1 MNTPRSFKR
10 PATSAELQLATQL
23 FGKRARSDV
32 SLAQYTT
39 YRVGGNAALHIH
51 VESIDDLEAISAV
64 LAQVDLPLLV
74 IGRGSNMLIAD
85 TGFQG
90 LAITFGSFLEYI
102 DLPDRAIDAGD
113 RGSAGSEDGG
123 LEVEPIALFG
133 GSVLLPV
140 AARQSVH
147 RGLTGFE
154 WGVGV
159 PGTIGGA
166 VRMNAGG
173 HGSDMASS
181 LVSARIFHLL
191 RGVEAH
197 VDAVDLGLRFR
208 GSAIAD
214 HHVVLSATLNLSW
227 ATDTEAAENQ
237 LSEIVKWRRENQPG
251 GQNAGSVFVN
261 PVPGEVSAGA
271 LIDQIGMRGFR
282 IGTAHVSEKHANFI
296 QAEEDGLASDVV
308 QVMAEIRRR
317 VKESTGYD
325 LRSEIRLAGFDAS
338 MDPSLVEVLTS
349 ESDTSVATVR
359 LEHIFDRNAN
369 TSVSTDTSIPI
380 SVLSSTIFQDPL
392 DVPTEVLDELR
403 AVFGDET
410 STTQEQPVI
419 ASVTDIKTR
428 EVTMPLV
435 SDGVTAD
442 VTGNASGIASGT
454 APSRVVIVDEDFRQ
468 PSESDFPSDTAS
480 QSVHQAP
487 TSVRVLITDDD
498 VAQDLDAEIIVG
510 TQWSE
515 GHKSRRFFGALLGK
529 VAGGNKRKRLVMTGL
544 GVVLSIAVVLVVL
557 ASPIVAVRTVQVEG
571 AKYADAAL
579 VRSVSDSL
587 KGKSVLTVDTK
598 TASERLE
605 SDPWIK
611 SARITTSLPSR
622 VLIQINERVPVAW
635 FLGVDNRA
643 RVIDEDGLVLSVVE
657 GRPTQYMWI
666 EGTGPNLTAGA
677 SSAAAYRAAGQLAMS
692 LPSELEPM
700 VKHLGVAGTEEITMT
715 LKTGTV
721 INFGAPIDMR
731 NKLVNVVVLLRRQ
744 DVNSI
749 VSIDVSTGTPVV
761 QS

>member
-10 PATSAELQLATQL
+10 PATIAELQLATEL
-23 FGKRARSDV
+23 FGKRAHTDV
-32 SLAQYTT
+32 SLAQFTT
-39 YRVGGNAALHIH
+39 YRVGGTAALHVH
-51 VESIDDLEAISAV
+51 VQSIEDLEAISAV

-85 TGFQG
+85 NGFAG

-102 DLPDRAIDAGD
+102 DLPDRSDGA
-113 RGSAGSEDGG
+113 DGG
-123 LEVEPIALFG
+123 LDVEPIALFG

-147 RGLTGFE
+147 RGLKGFE

-214 HHVVLSATLNLSW
+214 HHVVLSATLNLGW
-227 ATDTEAAENQ
+227 ATDSDAGETQ

-296 QAEEDGLASDVV
+296 QSDEGGLASDVV

-325 LRSEIRLAGFDAS
+325 LRSEIRLAGFDATT
-338 MDPSLVEVLTS
+338 DPSLVDVLTS

-369 TSVSTDTSIPI
+369 ASVSTDTSMPI
-380 SVLSSTIFQDPL
+380 SVLTSTTFQDPL

-410 STTQEQPVI
+410 SNTQEQPVI

-428 EVTMPLV
+428 EVTMPFETP
-435 SDGVTAD
+435 VTDA
-442 VTGNASGIASGT
+442 AT

-468 PSESDFPSDTAS
+468 PSESDFPSDTDS
-480 QSVHQAP
+480 QSVHKAP

-498 VAQDLDAEIIVG
+498 VAQDLEAEIIVG
-510 TQWSE
+510 TQWGE
-515 GHKSRRFFGALLGK
+515 LIISRRFLGK
-529 VAGGNKRKRLVMTGL
+529 IVGRITGGNKRKRLVTLGLSAVLAL
-544 GVVLSIAVVLVVL
+544 GVALIVL
-557 ASPIVAVRTVQVEG
+557 ASPIVAVRTVKVEG

-579 VRSVSDSL
+579 VRSVSESL

-611 SARITTSLPSR
+611 TARITTSLPSR
-622 VLIQINERVPVAW
+622 VLIQINERIPVAW

-692 LPSELEPM
+692 LPSELAPM
-700 VKHLGVAGTEEITMT
+700 VKHLGVAGTEKITVT

-721 INFGAPIDMR
+721 INFGAPVDMR

-749 VSIDVSTGTPVV
+749 ISIDVSTGTPVV

>member
-10 PATSAELQLATQL
+10 PATGAELQLATDL
-23 FGKRARSDV
+23 FGKRAQTDV
-32 SLAQYTT
+32 SLAQFTT
-39 YRVGGNAALHIH
+39 YRVGGNAALHVH
-51 VESIDDLEAISAV
+51 VESLDDLETISAV

-102 DLPDRAIDAGD
+102 DLPDRFED
-113 RGSAGSEDGG
+113 SDGG
-123 LEVEPIALFG
+123 LDVEPIALFG

-214 HHVVLSATLNLSW
+214 HHVVLSATLNLGW
-227 ATDTEAAENQ
+227 ATDSEAAEAQ

-296 QAEEDGLASDVV
+296 QAEEGGLASDVV

-325 LRSEIRLAGFDAS
+325 LRSEIRLAGFDATI
-338 MDPSLVEVLTS
+338 DPSLLEVLTS

-359 LEHIFDRNAN
+359 LEHIFDRNAH
-369 TSVSTDTSIPI
+369 TSVSTDSSIPI
-380 SVLSSTIFQDPL
+380 SVLSSTTFQDPL
-392 DVPTEVLDELR
+392 DVPTEVMDELR

-435 SDGVTAD
+435 SDENSEGTSV
-442 VTGNASGIASGT
+442 T

-487 TSVRVLITDDD
+487 TSIRVLITDDD

-510 TQWSE
+510 TQWSD
-515 GHKSRRFFGALLGK
+515 GPRSRRLLGMLVGK
-529 VAGGNKRKRLVMTGL
+529 IAGGNKRKRLVMTGL
-544 GVVLSIAVVLVVL
+544 GVVLTVGIALVVL
-557 ASPIVAVRTVQVEG
+557 ASPIVAVRTVIVEG

-598 TASERLE
+598 TAVERLE

-622 VLIQINERVPVAW
+622 AVIQINERIPVAW

-657 GRPTQYMWI
+657 GRPTKYMWI

-692 LPSELEPM
+692 LPSELAPM

-721 INFGAPIDMR
+721 INFGAPVDMR

>member
-1 MNTPRSFKR
+1 
-10 PATSAELQLATQL
+10 
-23 FGKRARSDV
+23 
-32 SLAQYTT
+32 
-39 YRVGGNAALHIH
+39 
-51 VESIDDLEAISAV
+51 
-64 LAQVDLPLLV
+64 
-74 IGRGSNMLIAD
+74 
-85 TGFQG
+85 
-90 LAITFGSFLEYI
+90 
-102 DLPDRAIDAGD
+102 
-113 RGSAGSEDGG
+113 
-123 LEVEPIALFG
+123 
-133 GSVLLPV
+133 
-140 AARQSVH
+140 
-147 RGLTGFE
+147 
-154 WGVGV
+154 
-159 PGTIGGA
+159 
-166 VRMNAGG
+166 
-173 HGSDMASS
+173 
-181 LVSARIFHLL
+181 
-191 RGVEAH
+191 
-197 VDAVDLGLRFR
+197 
-208 GSAIAD
+208 
-214 HHVVLSATLNLSW
+214 
-227 ATDTEAAENQ
+227 
-237 LSEIVKWRRENQPG
+237 
-251 GQNAGSVFVN
+251 VN

-296 QAEEDGLASDVV
+296 QADEGGLASDVV

-325 LRSEIRLAGFDAS
+325 LRSEIRLAGFDATT
-338 MDPSLVEVLTS
+338 DPSLVDVLTS

-369 TSVSTDTSIPI
+369 ASVSTDTSMPI
-380 SVLSSTIFQDPL
+380 SVLTSTTFQDPL

-410 STTQEQPVI
+410 SNTQEQPVI

-428 EVTMPLV
+428 EVTMPFETP
-435 SDGVTAD
+435 VTDA
-442 VTGNASGIASGT
+442 AT

-468 PSESDFPSDTAS
+468 PSESDFPSDTDS
-480 QSVHQAP
+480 QSVHKAP

-498 VAQDLDAEIIVG
+498 VAQDLEAEIIVG
-510 TQWSE
+510 TQWGE
-515 GHKSRRFFGALLGK
+515 LIISRRFLGK
-529 VAGGNKRKRLVMTGL
+529 IVSRITGGNKRKRLVTLGLSAVLAL
-544 GVVLSIAVVLVVL
+544 GVALIVL
-557 ASPIVAVRTVQVEG
+557 ASPIVAVRTVKVEG

-579 VRSVSDSL
+579 VRSVSESL

-611 SARITTSLPSR
+611 TARITTSLPSR
-622 VLIQINERVPVAW
+622 VLIQINERIPVAW

-692 LPSELEPM
+692 LPSELAPM
-700 VKHLGVAGTEEITMT
+700 VKHLGVAGTEKITMT

-721 INFGAPIDMR
+721 INFGAPVDMR

-749 VSIDVSTGTPVV
+749 ISIDVSTGTPVV

>member
-39 YRVGGNAALHIH
+39 YRVGGNAALHVH

-102 DLPDRAIDAGD
+102 DLPDRTIDAGD
-113 RGSAGSEDGG
+113 RGSAGSEDGV

-214 HHVVLSATLNLSW
+214 HHVVLSATLNLGW
-227 ATDTEAAENQ
+227 ATDTEATENQ

-317 VKESTGYD
+317 VKEATGYD
-325 LRSEIRLAGFDAS
+325 LRSEIRLAGFDATI
-338 MDPSLVEVLTS
+338 DPSLVEVLTS

-359 LEHIFDRNAN
+359 LEHIFDRNAS
-369 TSVSTDTSIPI
+369 TSVSSDTSIPI
-380 SVLSSTIFQDPL
+380 SVLSSTTFQDPL

-410 STTQEQPVI
+410 TTTQEQPVI

-428 EVTMPLV
+428 EVTMPV
-435 SDGVTAD
+435 VTAD
-442 VTGNASGIASGT
+442 ATENTTGT
-454 APSRVVIVDEDFRQ
+454 APAAMPTRVVIVDEDFRQ

-510 TQWSE
+510 TQWSD
-515 GHKSRRFFGALLGK
+515 GPKSRRLLGMLVSK
-529 VAGGNKRKRLVMTGL
+529 IAGGNKRKRLVMTGF
-544 GVVLSIAVVLVVL
+544 GFVIFIGIALVVL

-605 SDPWIK
+605 SDPWVK

-622 VLIQINERVPVAW
+622 VLIQINERIPVAW

-692 LPSELEPM
+692 LPSELAPM

-721 INFGAPIDMR
+721 INFGAPVDMR

-749 VSIDVSTGTPVV
+749 VGIDVSTGTPVV
-761 QS
+761 QT

>member
-10 PATSAELQLATQL
+10 PATIAELQLATEL
-23 FGKRARSDV
+23 FGKRAHTDV
-32 SLAQYTT
+32 SLAQFTT
-39 YRVGGNAALHIH
+39 YRVGGNAALHVH
-51 VESIDDLEAISAV
+51 VESIDDLGAISAV

-90 LAITFGSFLEYI
+90 LAITLGSFLEYI
-102 DLPDRAIDAGD
+102 DLPDR
-113 RGSAGSEDGG
+113 SDGG
-123 LEVEPIALFG
+123 GDQDGDLAVEPIALFG
-133 GSVLLPV
+133 GSVPLPV

-214 HHVVLSATLNLSW
+214 HHVVLSATLNLGW
-227 ATDTEAAENQ
+227 ATDTQAVENQ

-261 PVPGEVSAGA
+261 PVPGQVSAGA

-282 IGTAHVSEKHANFI
+282 MGTAHVSEKHANFI
-296 QAEEDGLASDVV
+296 QSEEGGLASDVV

-325 LRSEIRLAGFDAS
+325 LRSEIRLAGFDATT
-338 MDPSLVEVLTS
+338 DPSLAEVLTS

-359 LEHIFDRNAN
+359 LEHIFDRNAS

-380 SVLSSTIFQDPL
+380 SILSSSDFQDPL
-392 DVPTEVLDELR
+392 DVPIEVLDELR
-403 AVFGDET
+403 VVFRDDT

-428 EVTMPLV
+428 EVTMPVESAEVPV
-435 SDGVTAD
+435 SSPVTA
-442 VTGNASGIASGT
+442 SG
-454 APSRVVIVDEDFRQ
+454 RVVIVDEDFRQ
-468 PSESDFPSDTAS
+468 PSESDFPSDTNS
-480 QSVHQAP
+480 QSVHKAP

-510 TQWSE
+510 TQWGE
-515 GHKSRRFFGALLGK
+515 LIISRRFMGK
-529 VAGGNKRKRLVMTGL
+529 LVSKIAGGNKRKRLVTTGF
-544 GVVLSIAVVLVVL
+544 GVVIFVGLALIVL

-598 TASERLE
+598 TAVERLE

-622 VLIQINERVPVAW
+622 VLIQINESIPVAW

-666 EGTGPNLTAGA
+666 EGTGSNLTAGA
-677 SSAAAYRAAGQLAMS
+677 SSTATYRAAGQLAMS
-692 LPSELEPM
+692 LPSELAPM
-700 VKHLGVAGTEEITMT
+700 VKHLGVAGSEQITMT

-721 INFGAPIDMR
+721 INFGAPVDMR

-749 VSIDVSTGTPVV
+749 ISIDVSTGTPVV

>member
-10 PATSAELQLATQL
+10 PATIAELQLATEL
-23 FGKRARSDV
+23 FGKRAHTDV
-32 SLAQYTT
+32 SLAQFTT
-39 YRVGGNAALHIH
+39 YRVGGTAALHVH
-51 VESIDDLEAISAV
+51 VQSIEDLEAISAV

-85 TGFQG
+85 NGFAG

-102 DLPDRAIDAGD
+102 DLPDRSDGA
-113 RGSAGSEDGG
+113 DGG
-123 LEVEPIALFG
+123 LDVEPIALFG

-147 RGLTGFE
+147 RGLKGFE

-214 HHVVLSATLNLSW
+214 HHVVLSATLNLGW
-227 ATDTEAAENQ
+227 ATDSDAGETQ

-296 QAEEDGLASDVV
+296 QADEGGLASDVV

-325 LRSEIRLAGFDAS
+325 LRSEIRLAGFDATT
-338 MDPSLVEVLTS
+338 DPSLVDVLTS

-369 TSVSTDTSIPI
+369 ASVSTDTSMPI
-380 SVLSSTIFQDPL
+380 SVLTSTTFQDPL

-410 STTQEQPVI
+410 SNTQEQPVI

-428 EVTMPLV
+428 EVTMPIETP
-435 SDGVTAD
+435 VTDA
-442 VTGNASGIASGT
+442 AT

-468 PSESDFPSDTAS
+468 PSESDFPSDTDS
-480 QSVHQAP
+480 QSVHKAP

-498 VAQDLDAEIIVG
+498 VAQDLEAEIIVG
-510 TQWSE
+510 TQWGE
-515 GHKSRRFFGALLGK
+515 LIISRRFLGK
-529 VAGGNKRKRLVMTGL
+529 IVGRITGGNKRKRLVTLGLSAVLAL
-544 GVVLSIAVVLVVL
+544 GVALIVL
-557 ASPIVAVRTVQVEG
+557 ASPIVAVRTVKVEG

-579 VRSVSDSL
+579 VRSVSESL

-611 SARITTSLPSR
+611 TARITTSLPSR
-622 VLIQINERVPVAW
+622 VLIQINERIPVAW

-692 LPSELEPM
+692 LPSELAPM
-700 VKHLGVAGTEEITMT
+700 VKHLGVADTEKITMT

-721 INFGAPIDMR
+721 INFGAPVDMR

-749 VSIDVSTGTPVV
+749 ISIDVSTGTPVV

>member
-10 PATSAELQLATQL
+10 PATSAELQLATEL

-32 SLAQYTT
+32 SLAQFTT
-39 YRVGGNAALHIH
+39 YRVGGNAALHVH
-51 VESIDDLEAISAV
+51 VESIDDLEAISAI

-102 DLPDRAIDAGD
+102 DLPDRTIDTGD
-113 RGSAGSEDGG
+113 LRGAGSQDGG

-214 HHVVLSATLNLSW
+214 HHVVLSATLNLGW
-227 ATDTEAAENQ
+227 ATDTEATENQ

-296 QAEEDGLASDVV
+296 QAEEGGLASDVV

-317 VKESTGYD
+317 VKEATGYD
-325 LRSEIRLAGFDAS
+325 LRSEIRLAGFDATI
-338 MDPSLVEVLTS
+338 DPSLVEVLTS

-359 LEHIFDRNAN
+359 LEHIFDRNAS

-380 SVLSSTIFQDPL
+380 SVLSSTTFQDPL

-428 EVTMPLV
+428 EVTMPV
-435 SDGVTAD
+435 VTAD
-442 VTGNASGIASGT
+442 ATGSTTGT
-454 APSRVVIVDEDFRQ
+454 APAAIPTRVVIVDEDFRQ

-498 VAQDLDAEIIVG
+498 VAQDLNAEIIVG
-510 TQWSE
+510 TQWGE
-515 GHKSRRFFGALLGK
+515 LIIPRRFLGK
-529 VAGGNKRKRLVMTGL
+529 LVGKIAGGNKRKRLVMTGFGFVIL
-544 GVVLSIAVVLVVL
+544 IGIALVVL

-605 SDPWIK
+605 SDPWVK

-622 VLIQINERVPVAW
+622 VLIQINERIPVAW

-677 SSAAAYRAAGQLAMS
+677 SAAAAYRAAGQLAMS
-692 LPSELEPM
+692 LPSELAPM

-721 INFGAPIDMR
+721 INFGAPVDMR

-749 VSIDVSTGTPVV
+749 VGIDVSTGTPVV

>member
-102 DLPDRAIDAGD
+102 DLPDRTIDAGD
-113 RGSAGSEDGG
+113 RGSAGSEDGV

-214 HHVVLSATLNLSW
+214 HHVVLSATLNLGW
-227 ATDTEAAENQ
+227 ATDTAATENQ

-392 DVPTEVLDELR
+392 DVPNEVLDELR

-442 VTGNASGIASGT
+442 VIGIASGIASGT

>member
-1 MNTPRSFKR
+1 MNTPRQSKR
-10 PATSAELQLATQL
+10 PATAAELQLATDL
-23 FGKRARSDV
+23 FAKRAHADV
-32 SLAQYTT
+32 SLAQFTT
-39 YRVGGNAALHIH
+39 YRVGGNAALHVH
-51 VESIDDLEAISAV
+51 AESIDDLEAISTV
-64 LAQVDLPLLV
+64 LARVDLPLLV
-74 IGRGSNMLIAD
+74 IGRGSNILIAD

-102 DLPDRAIDAGD
+102 DLPDRSDGE
-113 RGSAGSEDGG
+113 GSQDSG
-123 LEVEPIALFG
+123 LAVEPIALFG
-133 GSVLLPV
+133 GSVPLPV

-214 HHVVLSATLNLSW
+214 HHVVLSATLNLGW
-227 ATDTEAAENQ
+227 ATDTQAAENQ

-296 QAEEDGLASDVV
+296 QSEDGGLASDVV

-317 VKESTGYD
+317 VKDSTGYD
-325 LRSEIRLAGFDAS
+325 LRSEIRLAGFDAAI
-338 MDPSLVEVLTS
+338 DPALIDVLTS

-359 LEHIFDRNAN
+359 LEHIFERNSN
-369 TSVSTDTSIPI
+369 TSVVADTSIPI
-380 SVLSSTIFQDPL
+380 SILSSSDFQDPL
-392 DVPTEVLDELR
+392 DVPAEVLDELS
-403 AVFGDET
+403 AVFSDET

-419 ASVTDIKTR
+419 ASVTDNKTR
-428 EVTMPLV
+428 EVTMPDV
-435 SDGVTAD
+435 SDELSASAPVTAP
-442 VTGNASGIASGT
+442 VAASG
-454 APSRVVIVDEDFRQ
+454 RVIIVDEDFRQ
-468 PSESDFPSDTAS
+468 PSESDFPSDTDS
-480 QSVHQAP
+480 QSVHKAP

-498 VAQDLDAEIIVG
+498 VAQDLDAQIIVG
-510 TQWSE
+510 TQWNE
-515 GHKSRRFFGALLGK
+515 GSKSRQLLGK
-529 VAGGNKRKRLVMTGL
+529 LTSKIAGGNKRKRLVMTGL
-544 GVVLSIAVVLVVL
+544 GLVLFLGFALVVL
-557 ASPIVAVRTVQVEG
+557 ASPLVAVRTVQVEG

-622 VLIQINERVPVAW
+622 VLIQINERIPVAW

-666 EGTGPNLTAGA
+666 DGTGPNLTAGA

-692 LPSELEPM
+692 LPSELAPM

-721 INFGAPIDMR
+721 INFGAPVDMR

-749 VSIDVSTGTPVV
+749 ISIDVSTGTPVV

>member
-1 MNTPRSFKR
+1 MNTPRQSKR
-10 PATSAELQLATQL
+10 PATVAELQLATEL
-23 FGKRARSDV
+23 FAKRAHTDV
-32 SLAQYTT
+32 SLAPFTT
-39 YRVGGNAALHIH
+39 YRVGGNAALHVH
-51 VESIDDLEAISAV
+51 AESIDDLEAISTV

-74 IGRGSNMLIAD
+74 IGRGSNILIAD

-102 DLPDRAIDAGD
+102 DLPDRSDD
-113 RGSAGSEDGG
+113 EDNG
-123 LEVEPIALFG
+123 LAVEPIALFG
-133 GSVLLPV
+133 GSVPLPV

-214 HHVVLSATLNLSW
+214 HHVVLSATLNLGW
-227 ATDTEAAENQ
+227 ATDTQAAENQ

-296 QAEEDGLASDVV
+296 QSEDGGLASDVV

-317 VKESTGYD
+317 VKDSTGYD
-325 LRSEIRLAGFDAS
+325 LRSEIRLAGFDAAIDPAL
-338 MDPSLVEVLTS
+338 MDVLTS

-359 LEHIFDRNAN
+359 LEHIFERNSN
-369 TSVSTDTSIPI
+369 TSVVADTSIPI
-380 SVLSSTIFQDPL
+380 SILSSSDFQDPL
-392 DVPTEVLDELR
+392 DVPAEVLDELS
-403 AVFGDET
+403 AVFSDET

-428 EVTMPLV
+428 EVTMPVV
-435 SDGVTAD
+435 SAEIPVSAPVTAP
-442 VTGNASGIASGT
+442 G
-454 APSRVVIVDEDFRQ
+454 RVVIVDEDFRQ
-468 PSESDFPSDTAS
+468 PSESDFPSDTDS
-480 QSVHQAP
+480 QSVHKAP

-498 VAQDLDAEIIVG
+498 VAQDLDAQIIVG
-510 TQWSE
+510 TQWSD
-515 GHKSRRFFGALLGK
+515 GTRSRRLLGMLTNK
-529 VAGGNKRKRLVMTGL
+529 IAGGNKRKRLVMTGL
-544 GVVLSIAVVLVVL
+544 GLVLFVGVALIVL
-557 ASPIVAVRTVQVEG
+557 ASPLVAVRTVQVEG

-622 VLIQINERVPVAW
+622 VLIQINERIPVAW

-666 EGTGPNLTAGA
+666 DGTGPNLTAGA
-677 SSAAAYRAAGQLAMS
+677 SSTATYRAAGQLAMS
-692 LPSELEPM
+692 LPSELAPM
-700 VKHLGVAGTEEITMT
+700 VEHLGVAGSEQITMT

-721 INFGAPIDMR
+721 INFGAPVDMR

-749 VSIDVSTGTPVV
+749 ISIDVSTGTPVV

>member
-10 PATSAELQLATQL
+10 PATIAELQLATEL
-23 FGKRARSDV
+23 FGKRAHTDV
-32 SLAQYTT
+32 SLAQFTT
-39 YRVGGNAALHIH
+39 YRVGGNAALHVH
-51 VESIDDLEAISAV
+51 VESIDDLGAISAV

-90 LAITFGSFLEYI
+90 LAITLGSFLEYI
-102 DLPDRAIDAGD
+102 DLPDR
-113 RGSAGSEDGG
+113 SDGG
-123 LEVEPIALFG
+123 GDQDGDLAVEPIALFG
-133 GSVLLPV
+133 GSVPLPV

-214 HHVVLSATLNLSW
+214 HHVVLSATLNLGW
-227 ATDTEAAENQ
+227 ATDTQAVENQ

-261 PVPGEVSAGA
+261 PVPGQVSAGA

-282 IGTAHVSEKHANFI
+282 MGTAHVSEKHANFI
-296 QAEEDGLASDVV
+296 QSEEGGLASDVV

-325 LRSEIRLAGFDAS
+325 LRSEIRLAGFDATT
-338 MDPSLVEVLTS
+338 DPSLAEVLTS

-359 LEHIFDRNAN
+359 LEHIFDRNAS

-380 SVLSSTIFQDPL
+380 SILSSSDFQDPL
-392 DVPTEVLDELR
+392 DVPIEVLDELR
-403 AVFGDET
+403 VVFRDDT

-428 EVTMPLV
+428 EVTMPVESAAVPV
-435 SDGVTAD
+435 SSPVTA
-442 VTGNASGIASGT
+442 SG
-454 APSRVVIVDEDFRQ
+454 RVVIVDEDFRQ
-468 PSESDFPSDTAS
+468 PSESDFPSDTNS
-480 QSVHQAP
+480 QSVHKAP

-510 TQWSE
+510 TQWGE
-515 GHKSRRFFGALLGK
+515 LIISRRFMGK
-529 VAGGNKRKRLVMTGL
+529 LVSKIAGGNKRKRLVTTGF
-544 GVVLSIAVVLVVL
+544 GVVIFVGLALIVL

-598 TASERLE
+598 TAVERLE

-622 VLIQINERVPVAW
+622 VLIQINESIPVAW

-666 EGTGPNLTAGA
+666 EGTGSNLTAGA
-677 SSAAAYRAAGQLAMS
+677 SSTATYRAAGQLAMS
-692 LPSELEPM
+692 LPSELAPM
-700 VKHLGVAGTEEITMT
+700 VKHLGVAGSEQITMT

-721 INFGAPIDMR
+721 INFGAPVDMR

-749 VSIDVSTGTPVV
+749 ISIDVSTGTPVV

>member
-10 PATSAELQLATQL
+10 PATSAELQLATEL

-32 SLAQYTT
+32 SLAQFTT
-39 YRVGGNAALHIH
+39 YRVGGNAALHVH
-51 VESIDDLEAISAV
+51 VESIDDLEAISAI

-102 DLPDRAIDAGD
+102 DLPDRTIDTGD
-113 RGSAGSEDGG
+113 KRGAGSEDGG

-214 HHVVLSATLNLSW
+214 HHVVLSATLNLGW
-227 ATDTEAAENQ
+227 ATDTEATENQ

-296 QAEEDGLASDVV
+296 QAEEGGLASDVV

-317 VKESTGYD
+317 VKEATGYD
-325 LRSEIRLAGFDAS
+325 LRSEIRLAGFDATI
-338 MDPSLVEVLTS
+338 DPSLVEVLTS

-359 LEHIFDRNAN
+359 LEHIFDRNAS

-380 SVLSSTIFQDPL
+380 SVLSSTTFQDPL

-428 EVTMPLV
+428 EVTMPV
-435 SDGVTAD
+435 VTAD
-442 VTGNASGIASGT
+442 ATGNTTGT
-454 APSRVVIVDEDFRQ
+454 APAAIPTRVVIVDEDFRQ

-498 VAQDLDAEIIVG
+498 VAQDLNAEIIVG
-510 TQWSE
+510 TQWGE
-515 GHKSRRFFGALLGK
+515 LIIPRRFLGK
-529 VAGGNKRKRLVMTGL
+529 LVGKIAGGNKRKRLVMTGF
-544 GVVLSIAVVLVVL
+544 GFVIFIGIALVVL

-605 SDPWIK
+605 SDPWVK

-622 VLIQINERVPVAW
+622 VLIQINERIPVAW

-677 SSAAAYRAAGQLAMS
+677 SAAAAYRAAGQLAMS
-692 LPSELEPM
+692 LPSELAPM

-721 INFGAPIDMR
+721 INFGAPVDMR

-749 VSIDVSTGTPVV
+749 VGIDVSTGTPVV

>member
-10 PATSAELQLATQL
+10 PATIAELQLATEL
-23 FGKRARSDV
+23 FGKRAHTDV
-32 SLAQYTT
+32 SLAQFTT
-39 YRVGGNAALHIH
+39 YRVGGNAALHVH
-51 VESIDDLEAISAV
+51 VESIDDLGAISAV

-102 DLPDRAIDAGD
+102 DLPDR
-113 RGSAGSEDGG
+113 SDGG
-123 LEVEPIALFG
+123 GDQDGDLAVEPIALFG
-133 GSVLLPV
+133 GSVPLPV

-214 HHVVLSATLNLSW
+214 HHVVLSATLNLGW
-227 ATDTEAAENQ
+227 ATDTQAAENQ

-261 PVPGEVSAGA
+261 PVPGQVSAGA

-282 IGTAHVSEKHANFI
+282 VGTAHVSEKHANFI
-296 QAEEDGLASDVV
+296 QSEEGGLASDVV

-325 LRSEIRLAGFDAS
+325 LRSEIRLAGFDATT
-338 MDPSLVEVLTS
+338 DPSLAEVLTS

-359 LEHIFDRNAN
+359 LEHIFDRNAS

-380 SVLSSTIFQDPL
+380 SILSSSDFQDPL
-392 DVPTEVLDELR
+392 DVPIEVLDELR
-403 AVFGDET
+403 VVFRDDT

-428 EVTMPLV
+428 EVTMPVESAAVPV
-435 SDGVTAD
+435 SSPVTA
-442 VTGNASGIASGT
+442 SG
-454 APSRVVIVDEDFRQ
+454 RVVIVDEDFRQ
-468 PSESDFPSDTAS
+468 PSESDFPSDTNS
-480 QSVHQAP
+480 QSVHKAP

-510 TQWSE
+510 TQWGE
-515 GHKSRRFFGALLGK
+515 LIISRRFMGK
-529 VAGGNKRKRLVMTGL
+529 LVSKIAGGNKRKRLVTTGF
-544 GVVLSIAVVLVVL
+544 GVVIFVGLALIVL

-598 TASERLE
+598 TAVERLE

-622 VLIQINERVPVAW
+622 VLIQINESIPVAW

-666 EGTGPNLTAGA
+666 EGTGSNLTAGA
-677 SSAAAYRAAGQLAMS
+677 SSTATYRAAGQLAMS
-692 LPSELEPM
+692 LPSELAPM
-700 VKHLGVAGTEEITMT
+700 VKHLGVAGSEQITMT

-721 INFGAPIDMR
+721 INFGAPVDMR

-749 VSIDVSTGTPVV
+749 ISIDVSTGTPVV

>member
-10 PATSAELQLATQL
+10 PATSAELQLATEL

-32 SLAQYTT
+32 SLAQFTT
-39 YRVGGNAALHIH
+39 YRVGGNAALHVH
-51 VESIDDLEAISAV
+51 VESIDDLEAISAI

-102 DLPDRAIDAGD
+102 DLPDRTIDTGD
-113 RGSAGSEDGG
+113 LRGAGSQDGG

-214 HHVVLSATLNLSW
+214 HHVVLSATLNLGW
-227 ATDTEAAENQ
+227 ATDTEATENQ

-296 QAEEDGLASDVV
+296 QAEEGGLASDVV

-317 VKESTGYD
+317 VKEATGYD
-325 LRSEIRLAGFDAS
+325 LRSEIRLAGFDATI
-338 MDPSLVEVLTS
+338 DPSLVEVLTS

-359 LEHIFDRNAN
+359 LEHIFDRNAS

-380 SVLSSTIFQDPL
+380 SVLSSTTFQDPL

-428 EVTMPLV
+428 EVTMPV
-435 SDGVTAD
+435 VTAD
-442 VTGNASGIASGT
+442 ATGSTTGT
-454 APSRVVIVDEDFRQ
+454 APAAIPTRVVIVDEDFRQ

-498 VAQDLDAEIIVG
+498 VAQDLNAEIIVG
-510 TQWSE
+510 TQWGE
-515 GHKSRRFFGALLGK
+515 LIIPRRFLGK
-529 VAGGNKRKRLVMTGL
+529 LVGKIAGGNKRKRLVMTGF
-544 GVVLSIAVVLVVL
+544 GFVIFIGIALVVL

-605 SDPWIK
+605 SDPWVK

-622 VLIQINERVPVAW
+622 VLIQINERIPVAW

-692 LPSELEPM
+692 LPSELAPM

-721 INFGAPIDMR
+721 INFGAPVDMR

-749 VSIDVSTGTPVV
+749 VGIDVSTGTPVV

>member
-10 PATSAELQLATQL
+10 PATIAELQLATEL
-23 FGKRARSDV
+23 FGKRAHTDV
-32 SLAQYTT
+32 SLAQFTT
-39 YRVGGNAALHIH
+39 YRVGGNAALHVH
-51 VESIDDLEAISAV
+51 VESIDDLGAISAV

-102 DLPDRAIDAGD
+102 DLPDR
-113 RGSAGSEDGG
+113 SDGG
-123 LEVEPIALFG
+123 GDQDGDLAVEPIALFG
-133 GSVLLPV
+133 GSVPLPV

-214 HHVVLSATLNLSW
+214 HHVVLSATLNLGW
-227 ATDTEAAENQ
+227 ATDTQAVENQ

-261 PVPGEVSAGA
+261 PVPGQVSAGA

-282 IGTAHVSEKHANFI
+282 MGTAHVSEKHANFI
-296 QAEEDGLASDVV
+296 QSEEGGLASDVV

-325 LRSEIRLAGFDAS
+325 LRSEIRLAGFDATT
-338 MDPSLVEVLTS
+338 DPSLAEVLTS

-359 LEHIFDRNAN
+359 LEHIFDRNAS

-380 SVLSSTIFQDPL
+380 SILSSSDFQDPL
-392 DVPTEVLDELR
+392 DVPIEVLDELR
-403 AVFGDET
+403 VVFRDDT

-428 EVTMPLV
+428 EVTMPVESAAVPV
-435 SDGVTAD
+435 SSPVTA
-442 VTGNASGIASGT
+442 SG
-454 APSRVVIVDEDFRQ
+454 RVVIVDEDFRQ
-468 PSESDFPSDTAS
+468 PSESDFPSDTNS
-480 QSVHQAP
+480 QSVHKAP

-510 TQWSE
+510 TQWGE
-515 GHKSRRFFGALLGK
+515 LIISRRFMGK
-529 VAGGNKRKRLVMTGL
+529 LVSKIAGGNKRKRLVTTGF
-544 GVVLSIAVVLVVL
+544 GVVIFVGLALIVL

-598 TASERLE
+598 TAVERLE

-622 VLIQINERVPVAW
+622 VLIQINESIPVAW

-666 EGTGPNLTAGA
+666 EGTGSNLTAGA
-677 SSAAAYRAAGQLAMS
+677 SSTATYRAAGQLAMS
-692 LPSELEPM
+692 LPSELAPM
-700 VKHLGVAGTEEITMT
+700 VKHLGVAGSEQITMT

-721 INFGAPIDMR
+721 INFGAPVDMR

-749 VSIDVSTGTPVV
+749 ISIDVSTGTPVV

>member
-10 PATSAELQLATQL
+10 PATIAELQLATEL
-23 FGKRARSDV
+23 FGKRAHTDV
-32 SLAQYTT
+32 SLAQFTT
-39 YRVGGNAALHIH
+39 YRVGGTAALHVH
-51 VESIDDLEAISAV
+51 VQSIEDLEAISAV

-85 TGFQG
+85 NGFAG

-102 DLPDRAIDAGD
+102 DLPDRSDGA
-113 RGSAGSEDGG
+113 DGG
-123 LEVEPIALFG
+123 LDVEPIALFG

-147 RGLTGFE
+147 RGLKGFE

-214 HHVVLSATLNLSW
+214 HHVVLSATLNLGW
-227 ATDTEAAENQ
+227 ATDSDAGETQ

-296 QAEEDGLASDVV
+296 QSDEGGLASDVV

-325 LRSEIRLAGFDAS
+325 LRSEIRLAGFDATT
-338 MDPSLVEVLTS
+338 DPSLVDVLTS

-369 TSVSTDTSIPI
+369 ASVSTDTSMPI
-380 SVLSSTIFQDPL
+380 SVLTSTTFQDPL

-428 EVTMPLV
+428 EVTMPIETP
-435 SDGVTAD
+435 VTDA
-442 VTGNASGIASGT
+442 AT

-468 PSESDFPSDTAS
+468 PSESDFPSDTDS
-480 QSVHQAP
+480 QSVHKAP

-498 VAQDLDAEIIVG
+498 VAQDLEAEIIVG
-510 TQWSE
+510 TQWGE
-515 GHKSRRFFGALLGK
+515 LIISRRFLGK
-529 VAGGNKRKRLVMTGL
+529 IVGRITGGNKRKRLVTLGLSAVLAL
-544 GVVLSIAVVLVVL
+544 GVALIVL
-557 ASPIVAVRTVQVEG
+557 ASPIVAVRTVKVEG

-579 VRSVSDSL
+579 VRSVSESL

-611 SARITTSLPSR
+611 TARITTSLPSR
-622 VLIQINERVPVAW
+622 VLIQINERIPVAW

-692 LPSELEPM
+692 LPSELAPM
-700 VKHLGVAGTEEITMT
+700 VKHLGVAGTEKITMT

-721 INFGAPIDMR
+721 INFGAPVDMR

-749 VSIDVSTGTPVV
+749 ISIDVSTGTPVV

>member
-1 MNTPRSFKR
+1 MNSPRSFKR
-10 PATSAELQLATQL
+10 PATDAELRLAREL
-23 FGKRARSDV
+23 FGKRVHVDV
-32 SLAQYTT
+32 SLAQFTT
-39 YRVGGNAALHIH
+39 YRVGGNAALHIR
-51 VESIDDLEAISAV
+51 VESIDDLVAISAV
-64 LAQVDLPLLV
+64 LAQVDLPVLV

-102 DLPDRAIDAGD
+102 DLPDR
-113 RGSAGSEDGG
+113 SANADDK
-123 LEVEPIALFG
+123 LDVEPVALFG

-173 HGSDMASS
+173 HGSDIASS

-227 ATDTEAAENQ
+227 STATEKAENQ
-237 LSEIVKWRRENQPG
+237 VSEIVKWRRENQPG

-282 IGTAHVSEKHANFI
+282 IGTAHISEKHANFI
-296 QAEEDGLASDVV
+296 QAEEGGLASDVV
-308 QVMAEIRRR
+308 RVMAEIRRR

-325 LRSEIRLAGFDAS
+325 LRSEIRLAGFDPT

-380 SVLSSTIFQDPL
+380 SVLTSTSFRDAL

-403 AVFGDET
+403 TVFNDGT
-410 STTQEQPVI
+410 SDTQEQPVV
-419 ASVTDIKTR
+419 ASVTDIRTR
-428 EVTMPLV
+428 EVTMPV
-435 SDGVTAD
+435 EPPATESTA
-442 VTGNASGIASGT
+442 
-454 APSRVVIVDEDFRQ
+454 APDRVVIVDEDFRQ

-480 QSVHQAP
+480 ESVHQAP
-487 TSVRVLITDDD
+487 TSLRVLITDDD
-498 VAQDLDAEIIVG
+498 VAQDLNAEIIVG
-510 TQWSE
+510 TQWRDTPR
-515 GHKSRRFFGALLGK
+515 SRKLLGLLTGK
-529 VAGGNKRKRLVMTGL
+529 FVGGNKRKRLVMTGL
-544 GVVLSIAVVLVVL
+544 GVVVAIGVALIIL
-557 ASPIVAVRTVQVEG
+557 ASPIVAVKTVRVEG
-571 AKYADAAL
+571 AKYADSAL

-598 TASERLE
+598 TAQERLE

-622 VLIQINERVPVAW
+622 VLIQINERIPVAW

-677 SSAAAYRAAGQLAMS
+677 SSAAAYRA
-692 LPSELEPM
+692 
-700 VKHLGVAGTEEITMT
+700 
-715 LKTGTV
+715 
-721 INFGAPIDMR
+721 
-731 NKLVNVVVLLRRQ
+731 
-744 DVNSI
+744 
-749 VSIDVSTGTPVV
+749 
-761 QS
+761 

>member
-1 MNTPRSFKR
+1 MNTPRSIKR
-10 PATSAELQLATQL
+10 PATIAELQLATEL
-23 FGKRARSDV
+23 FGKRAHTDV
-32 SLAQYTT
+32 SLAQFTT
-39 YRVGGNAALHIH
+39 YRVGGTAALHVH
-51 VESIDDLEAISAV
+51 VQSIEDLEAISAV

-85 TGFQG
+85 NGFAG

-102 DLPDRAIDAGD
+102 DLPDRSDGA
-113 RGSAGSEDGG
+113 DGG
-123 LEVEPIALFG
+123 LDVEPIALFG

-147 RGLTGFE
+147 RGLKGFE

-214 HHVVLSATLNLSW
+214 HHVVLSATLNLGW
-227 ATDTEAAENQ
+227 ATDSDAGETQ

-296 QAEEDGLASDVV
+296 QADEGGLASDVV

-325 LRSEIRLAGFDAS
+325 LRSEIRLAGFDATT
-338 MDPSLVEVLTS
+338 DPSLVDVLTS

-369 TSVSTDTSIPI
+369 ASVSTDTSMPI
-380 SVLSSTIFQDPL
+380 SVLTSTTFQDPL

-410 STTQEQPVI
+410 SNTQEQPVI

-428 EVTMPLV
+428 EVTMPFETP
-435 SDGVTAD
+435 VTDA
-442 VTGNASGIASGT
+442 AT

-468 PSESDFPSDTAS
+468 PSESDFPSDTDS
-480 QSVHQAP
+480 QSVHKAP

-498 VAQDLDAEIIVG
+498 VAQDLEAEIIVG
-510 TQWSE
+510 TQWGE
-515 GHKSRRFFGALLGK
+515 LIISRRFLGK
-529 VAGGNKRKRLVMTGL
+529 IVGRITGGNKRKRLVTLGLSAVLAL
-544 GVVLSIAVVLVVL
+544 GVALIVL
-557 ASPIVAVRTVQVEG
+557 ASPVVAVRTVKVEG

-579 VRSVSDSL
+579 VRSVSESL

-611 SARITTSLPSR
+611 TARITTSLPSR
-622 VLIQINERVPVAW
+622 VLIQINERIPVAW

-692 LPSELEPM
+692 LPSELAPM
-700 VKHLGVAGTEEITMT
+700 VKHLGVAGTEKITMT

-721 INFGAPIDMR
+721 INFGAPVDMR

-749 VSIDVSTGTPVV
+749 ISIDVSTGTPVV

>member
-39 YRVGGNAALHIH
+39 YRVGGNAALHVH

-102 DLPDRAIDAGD
+102 DLPDRTIDAGD

-214 HHVVLSATLNLSW
+214 HHVVLSATLNLGW

-296 QAEEDGLASDVV
+296 QAEEGGLASDVV

-392 DVPTEVLDELR
+392 DVPNEVLDELR

-442 VTGNASGIASGT
+442 VTGNASGI

>member
-10 PATSAELQLATQL
+10 PATNAELQLATEL
-23 FGKRARSDV
+23 FGKRANSDV
-32 SLAQYTT
+32 PLAQYTT
-39 YRVGGNAALHIH
+39 YRVGGNAALHVH

-102 DLPDRAIDAGD
+102 DLPERTGDAGGAD
-113 RGSAGSEDGG
+113 VEHD
-123 LEVEPIALFG
+123 VEPIALFG

-214 HHVVLSATLNLSW
+214 HHVVLSATLNLGW
-227 ATDTEAAENQ
+227 ATDREATENQ

-296 QAEEDGLASDVV
+296 QAEEGGLASDVV

-325 LRSEIRLAGFDAS
+325 LRSEIRLAGFDATV
-338 MDPSLVEVLTS
+338 DPSLVEVLTS

-359 LEHIFDRNAN
+359 LEHIFNRNAN

-380 SVLSSTIFQDPL
+380 SILSSTTFQDPL

-410 STTQEQPVI
+410 STTQEQPAI

-428 EVTMPLV
+428 EVTMPIGV
-435 SDGVTAD
+435 DGSTGSASDTA
-442 VTGNASGIASGT
+442 SIT

-487 TSVRVLITDDD
+487 TSVRVLITDED

-510 TQWSE
+510 TQWSD
-515 GHKSRRFFGALLGK
+515 GPKSRKLLGMIAGK
-529 VAGGNKRKRLVMTGL
+529 IAGGNKRKRLVMAGL
-544 GVVLSIAVVLVVL
+544 GVVLTIGVALVVL
-557 ASPIVAVRTVQVEG
+557 ASPVVAVRTVKIEG
-571 AKYADAAL
+571 ARYADAAL

-598 TASERLE
+598 TAVERLE

-611 SARITTSLPSR
+611 SARITTTLPSR
-622 VLIQINERVPVAW
+622 VLIQINERIPVAW

-721 INFGAPIDMR
+721 VNFGAPVDMR

>member
-1 MNTPRSFKR
+1 MNSPRSFKR
-10 PATSAELQLATQL
+10 PATDAELRLAREL
-23 FGKRARSDV
+23 FGKRVHVDV
-32 SLAQYTT
+32 SLAQFTT
-39 YRVGGNAALHIH
+39 YRVGGNAALHIR
-51 VESIDDLEAISAV
+51 VESIDDLVAISAV
-64 LAQVDLPLLV
+64 LAQVDLPVLV

-102 DLPDRAIDAGD
+102 DLPDR
-113 RGSAGSEDGG
+113 SANADDK
-123 LEVEPIALFG
+123 LDVEPVALFG

-173 HGSDMASS
+173 HGSDIASS

-197 VDAVDLGLRFR
+197 VDAVYLGLRFR

-227 ATDTEAAENQ
+227 STATEKAENQ
-237 LSEIVKWRRENQPG
+237 VSEIVKWRRENQPG

-282 IGTAHVSEKHANFI
+282 IGTAHISEKHANFI
-296 QAEEDGLASDVV
+296 QAEEGGLASDVV
-308 QVMAEIRRR
+308 RVMAEIRRR

-325 LRSEIRLAGFDAS
+325 LRSEIRLAGFDPT

-380 SVLSSTIFQDPL
+380 SVLTSTSFRDAL

-403 AVFGDET
+403 TVFNDGT
-410 STTQEQPVI
+410 SDTQEQPVV
-419 ASVTDIKTR
+419 ASVTDIRTR
-428 EVTMPLV
+428 EVTMPV
-435 SDGVTAD
+435 EPPATESTA
-442 VTGNASGIASGT
+442 
-454 APSRVVIVDEDFRQ
+454 APDRVVIVDEDFRQ

-480 QSVHQAP
+480 ESVHQAP
-487 TSVRVLITDDD
+487 TSLRVLITDDD
-498 VAQDLDAEIIVG
+498 VAQDLNAEIIVG
-510 TQWSE
+510 TQWRDTPR
-515 GHKSRRFFGALLGK
+515 SRKLLGLLTGK
-529 VAGGNKRKRLVMTGL
+529 FVGGNKRKRLVMTGL
-544 GVVLSIAVVLVVL
+544 GVVVAIGVALIIL
-557 ASPIVAVRTVQVEG
+557 ASPIVAVKTVRVEG
-571 AKYADAAL
+571 AKYADSAL

-598 TASERLE
+598 TAQERLE

-622 VLIQINERVPVAW
+622 VLIQINERIPVAW

-692 LPSELEPM
+692 LPSELAPM

-721 INFGAPIDMR
+721 VNFGAPVDMR

-749 VSIDVSTGTPVV
+749 ISIDVSTGTPVV

>member
-10 PATSAELQLATQL
+10 PATIAELQLATEL
-23 FGKRARSDV
+23 FGKRAHTDV
-32 SLAQYTT
+32 SLAQFTT
-39 YRVGGNAALHIH
+39 YRVGGTAALHVH
-51 VESIDDLEAISAV
+51 VQSIEDLEAISAV

-85 TGFQG
+85 NGFAG

-102 DLPDRAIDAGD
+102 DLPDRSDGA
-113 RGSAGSEDGG
+113 DGG
-123 LEVEPIALFG
+123 LDVEPIALFG

-147 RGLTGFE
+147 RGLKGFE

-214 HHVVLSATLNLSW
+214 HHVVLSATLNLGW
-227 ATDTEAAENQ
+227 ATDSDAGETQ

-296 QAEEDGLASDVV
+296 QSDEGGLASDVV

-325 LRSEIRLAGFDAS
+325 LRSEIRLAGFDATT
-338 MDPSLVEVLTS
+338 DPSLVDVLTS

-369 TSVSTDTSIPI
+369 ASVSTDTSMPI
-380 SVLSSTIFQDPL
+380 SVLTSTTFQDPL

-410 STTQEQPVI
+410 SNTQEQPVI

-428 EVTMPLV
+428 EVTMPIETP
-435 SDGVTAD
+435 VTDA
-442 VTGNASGIASGT
+442 AT

-468 PSESDFPSDTAS
+468 PSESDFPSDTDS
-480 QSVHQAP
+480 QSVHKAP

-498 VAQDLDAEIIVG
+498 VAQDLEAEIIVG
-510 TQWSE
+510 TQWGE
-515 GHKSRRFFGALLGK
+515 LIISRRFLGK
-529 VAGGNKRKRLVMTGL
+529 IVGRITGGNKRKRLVTLGLSAVLAL
-544 GVVLSIAVVLVVL
+544 GVALIVL
-557 ASPIVAVRTVQVEG
+557 ASPIVAVRTVKVEG

-579 VRSVSDSL
+579 VRSVSESL

-622 VLIQINERVPVAW
+622 VLIQINERIPVAW

-692 LPSELEPM
+692 LPSELAPM
-700 VKHLGVAGTEEITMT
+700 VKHLGVAGTEKITMT

-721 INFGAPIDMR
+721 INFGAPVDMR

-749 VSIDVSTGTPVV
+749 ISIDVSTGTPVV

>member
-1 MNTPRSFKR
+1 MNSPRLFKR
-10 PATSAELQLATQL
+10 PATAAELQLATDL
-23 FGKRARSDV
+23 FAQRARSDV
-32 SLAQYTT
+32 SLAQFTT
-39 YRVGGNAALHIH
+39 YRVGGNAALHVH
-51 VESIDDLEAISAV
+51 AESIDDLEAISTV

-74 IGRGSNMLIAD
+74 IGRGSNILIAD

-102 DLPDRAIDAGD
+102 DLPNQTDFADNGF
-113 RGSAGSEDGG
+113 
-123 LEVEPIALFG
+123 LVEPIALFG
-133 GSVLLPV
+133 GSVPLPV

-214 HHVVLSATLNLSW
+214 HHVVLSATLNLGW
-227 ATDTEAAENQ
+227 ATDTQAAENQ

-296 QAEEDGLASDVV
+296 QSEDGGLASDVV
-308 QVMAEIRRR
+308 QVMAEIRHR
-317 VKESTGYD
+317 VKDSTGYD
-325 LRSEIRLAGFDAS
+325 LRSEIRLAGFDATT
-338 MDPSLVEVLTS
+338 DPSLVDVLTS

-359 LEHIFDRNAN
+359 LEHVFDRNAN
-369 TSVSTDTSIPI
+369 ASVTTDTSMPI
-380 SVLSSTIFQDPL
+380 SVLTSTTFLDPL

-403 AVFGDET
+403 AVFDDET
-410 STTQEQPVI
+410 SNTQEQPVI
-419 ASVTDIKTR
+419 ASVTNIKTR
-428 EVTMPLV
+428 EVTMPV
-435 SDGVTAD
+435 EPPTTEPVTAP
-442 VTGNASGIASGT
+442 N
-454 APSRVVIVDEDFRQ
+454 RVVIVDEDFRQ

-480 QSVHQAP
+480 QTVHQAP
-487 TSVRVLITDDD
+487 TSVRMLITDDD

-510 TQWSE
+510 TQW
-515 GHKSRRFFGALLGK
+515 GGLIVSRRFLGKFVGK
-529 VAGGNKRKRLVMTGL
+529 VAGGNKRKRLVMTALGAVLVL
-544 GVVLSIAVVLVVL
+544 GVALIVL
-557 ASPIVAVRTVQVEG
+557 ASPIVAVRSVQVEG

-579 VRSVSDSL
+579 VRSVSESL

-611 SARITTSLPSR
+611 SARITTRLPSR
-622 VLIQINERVPVAW
+622 VLIQINERIPVAW

-643 RVIDEDGLVLSVVE
+643 RVIDEQGLVLSVVE

-666 EGTGPNLTAGA
+666 DGTGPNLTAGA
-677 SSAAAYRAAGQLAMS
+677 SSAASYRAAGQLAMS
-692 LPSELEPM
+692 LPIELSPM
-700 VKHLGVAGTEEITMT
+700 VKHLGVAGSEQITMI
-715 LKTGTV
+715 LKTGTI
-721 INFGAPIDMR
+721 INFGAPVDMR

-749 VSIDVSTGTPVV
+749 ISIDVSTGTPVV

>member
-1 MNTPRSFKR
+1 
-10 PATSAELQLATQL
+10 
-23 FGKRARSDV
+23 
-32 SLAQYTT
+32 
-39 YRVGGNAALHIH
+39 
-51 VESIDDLEAISAV
+51 LEAISAV

-85 TGFQG
+85 NGFAG

-102 DLPDRAIDAGD
+102 DLPDRSDGA
-113 RGSAGSEDGG
+113 DGG
-123 LEVEPIALFG
+123 LDVEPIALFG

-147 RGLTGFE
+147 RGLKGFE

-214 HHVVLSATLNLSW
+214 HHVVLSATLNLGW
-227 ATDTEAAENQ
+227 ATDSDAGETQ

-296 QAEEDGLASDVV
+296 QSDEGGLASDVV

-325 LRSEIRLAGFDAS
+325 LRSEIRLAGFDATT
-338 MDPSLVEVLTS
+338 DPSLVDVLTS

-369 TSVSTDTSIPI
+369 ASVSTDTSMPI
-380 SVLSSTIFQDPL
+380 SVLTSTTFQDPL

-428 EVTMPLV
+428 EVTMPIETP
-435 SDGVTAD
+435 VTDA
-442 VTGNASGIASGT
+442 AT

-468 PSESDFPSDTAS
+468 PSESDFPSDTDS
-480 QSVHQAP
+480 QSVHKAP

-498 VAQDLDAEIIVG
+498 VAQDLEAEIIVG
-510 TQWSE
+510 TQWGE
-515 GHKSRRFFGALLGK
+515 LIISRRFLGK
-529 VAGGNKRKRLVMTGL
+529 IVGRITGGNKRKRLVTLGLSAVLAL
-544 GVVLSIAVVLVVL
+544 GVALIVL
-557 ASPIVAVRTVQVEG
+557 ASPIVAVRTVKVEG

-579 VRSVSDSL
+579 VRSVSESL

-611 SARITTSLPSR
+611 TARITTSLPSR
-622 VLIQINERVPVAW
+622 VLIQINERIPVAW

-692 LPSELEPM
+692 LPSELAPM
-700 VKHLGVAGTEEITMT
+700 VKHLGVAGTEKITMT

-721 INFGAPIDMR
+721 INFGAPVDMR

-749 VSIDVSTGTPVV
+749 ISIDVSTGTPVV

>member
-10 PATSAELQLATQL
+10 PATIAELQLATEL
-23 FGKRARSDV
+23 FGKRAHTDV
-32 SLAQYTT
+32 SLAQFTT
-39 YRVGGNAALHIH
+39 YRVGGNAALHVH
-51 VESIDDLEAISAV
+51 VESIDDLGAISAV

-90 LAITFGSFLEYI
+90 LAITLGSFLEYI
-102 DLPDRAIDAGD
+102 DLPDRSDGGGD
-113 RGSAGSEDGG
+113 QDGG
-123 LEVEPIALFG
+123 LAVEPIAIFG
-133 GSVLLPV
+133 GSVPLPV

-214 HHVVLSATLNLSW
+214 HHVVLSATLNLGW
-227 ATDTEAAENQ
+227 ATDTQAVENQ

-261 PVPGEVSAGA
+261 PVPGQVSAGA

-282 IGTAHVSEKHANFI
+282 MGTAHVSEKHANFI
-296 QAEEDGLASDVV
+296 QSEEGGLASDVV

-325 LRSEIRLAGFDAS
+325 LRSEIRLAGFDATT
-338 MDPSLVEVLTS
+338 DPSLAEVLTS

-359 LEHIFDRNAN
+359 LEHIFDRNAS

-380 SVLSSTIFQDPL
+380 SILSSSDFQDPL
-392 DVPTEVLDELR
+392 DVPIEVLDELS
-403 AVFGDET
+403 AVFADDT
-410 STTQEQPVI
+410 STTQQQPVI

-428 EVTMPLV
+428 EVTMPIEPV
-435 SDGVTAD
+435 EISVTAP
-442 VTGNASGIASGT
+442 G
-454 APSRVVIVDEDFRQ
+454 RVVIVDEDFRQ
-468 PSESDFPSDTAS
+468 PSESDFPSDTDS
-480 QSVHQAP
+480 QSVHKAP

-498 VAQDLDAEIIVG
+498 IAQDIDAEIIVG
-510 TQWSE
+510 TQWSD
-515 GHKSRRFFGALLGK
+515 GRKSRQLLGRLTSK
-529 VAGGNKRKRLVMTGL
+529 IAGGNKRKRLVMTGF
-544 GVVLSIAVVLVVL
+544 GVVLFIGLALIVL

-571 AKYADAAL
+571 GKYADAAL

-587 KGKSVLTVDTK
+587 KGKSVLTVDTQ
-598 TASERLE
+598 TARERLE

-622 VLIQINERVPVAW
+622 VLIQINERIPVAW

-666 EGTGPNLTAGA
+666 EGTGSNLTAGA

-692 LPSELEPM
+692 LPSELAPM
-700 VKHLGVAGTEEITMT
+700 VKHLGVAGSEQITMT

-721 INFGAPIDMR
+721 INFGSPVDMR

-749 VSIDVSTGTPVV
+749 ISIDVSTGTPVV

>member
-1 MNTPRSFKR
+1 
-10 PATSAELQLATQL
+10 
-23 FGKRARSDV
+23 
-32 SLAQYTT
+32 
-39 YRVGGNAALHIH
+39 
-51 VESIDDLEAISAV
+51 
-64 LAQVDLPLLV
+64 
-74 IGRGSNMLIAD
+74 
-85 TGFQG
+85 
-90 LAITFGSFLEYI
+90 
-102 DLPDRAIDAGD
+102 
-113 RGSAGSEDGG
+113 
-123 LEVEPIALFG
+123 
-133 GSVLLPV
+133 
-140 AARQSVH
+140 VH
-147 RGLTGFE
+147 RGLKGFE

-214 HHVVLSATLNLSW
+214 HHVVLSATLNLGW
-227 ATDTEAAENQ
+227 ATDSDAGETQ

-296 QAEEDGLASDVV
+296 QADEGGLASDVV

-325 LRSEIRLAGFDAS
+325 LRSEIRLAGFDATT
-338 MDPSLVEVLTS
+338 DPSLVDVLTS

-369 TSVSTDTSIPI
+369 ASVSTDTSMPI
-380 SVLSSTIFQDPL
+380 SVLTSTTFQDPL

-410 STTQEQPVI
+410 SNTQEQPVI

-428 EVTMPLV
+428 EVTMPIETP
-435 SDGVTAD
+435 VTDA
-442 VTGNASGIASGT
+442 AT

-468 PSESDFPSDTAS
+468 PSESDFPSDTDS
-480 QSVHQAP
+480 QSVHKAP

-498 VAQDLDAEIIVG
+498 VAQDLEAEIIVG
-510 TQWSE
+510 TQWGE
-515 GHKSRRFFGALLGK
+515 LIISRRFLGK
-529 VAGGNKRKRLVMTGL
+529 IVGRITGGNKRKRLVTLGLSAVLAL
-544 GVVLSIAVVLVVL
+544 GVALIVL
-557 ASPIVAVRTVQVEG
+557 ASPIVAVRTVKVEG

-579 VRSVSDSL
+579 VRSVSESL

-611 SARITTSLPSR
+611 TARITTSLPSR
-622 VLIQINERVPVAW
+622 VLIQINERIPVAW

-692 LPSELEPM
+692 LPSELAPM
-700 VKHLGVAGTEEITMT
+700 VKHLGVAGTEKITMT

-721 INFGAPIDMR
+721 INFGAPVDMR

-749 VSIDVSTGTPVV
+749 ISIDVSTGTPVV

>member
-1 MNTPRSFKR
+1 
-10 PATSAELQLATQL
+10 
-23 FGKRARSDV
+23 
-32 SLAQYTT
+32 
-39 YRVGGNAALHIH
+39 
-51 VESIDDLEAISAV
+51 
-64 LAQVDLPLLV
+64 
-74 IGRGSNMLIAD
+74 
-85 TGFQG
+85 
-90 LAITFGSFLEYI
+90 
-102 DLPDRAIDAGD
+102 
-113 RGSAGSEDGG
+113 
-123 LEVEPIALFG
+123 
-133 GSVLLPV
+133 VLLPV

-147 RGLTGFE
+147 RGLKGFE

-214 HHVVLSATLNLSW
+214 HHVVLSATLNLGW
-227 ATDTEAAENQ
+227 ATDSDAGETQ

-296 QAEEDGLASDVV
+296 QSDEGGLASDVV

-325 LRSEIRLAGFDAS
+325 LRSEIRLAGFDATT
-338 MDPSLVEVLTS
+338 DPSLVDVLTS

-369 TSVSTDTSIPI
+369 ASVSTDTSMPI
-380 SVLSSTIFQDPL
+380 SVLTSTTFQDPL

-410 STTQEQPVI
+410 SNTQEQPVI

-428 EVTMPLV
+428 EVTMPFETP
-435 SDGVTAD
+435 VTDA
-442 VTGNASGIASGT
+442 AT

-468 PSESDFPSDTAS
+468 PSESDFPSDTDS
-480 QSVHQAP
+480 QSVHKAP

-498 VAQDLDAEIIVG
+498 VAQDLEAEIIVG
-510 TQWSE
+510 TQWGE
-515 GHKSRRFFGALLGK
+515 LIISRRFLGK
-529 VAGGNKRKRLVMTGL
+529 IVGRITGGNKRKRLVTLGLSAVLAL
-544 GVVLSIAVVLVVL
+544 GVALIVL
-557 ASPIVAVRTVQVEG
+557 ASPIVAVRTVKVEG

-579 VRSVSDSL
+579 VRSVSESL

-611 SARITTSLPSR
+611 TARITTSLPSR
-622 VLIQINERVPVAW
+622 VLIQINERIPVAW

-692 LPSELEPM
+692 LPSELAPM
-700 VKHLGVAGTEEITMT
+700 VKHLGVAGTEKITMT

-721 INFGAPIDMR
+721 INFGAPVDMR

-749 VSIDVSTGTPVV
+749 ISIDVSTGTPVV

>member
-1 MNTPRSFKR
+1 
-10 PATSAELQLATQL
+10 
-23 FGKRARSDV
+23 
-32 SLAQYTT
+32 
-39 YRVGGNAALHIH
+39 
-51 VESIDDLEAISAV
+51 
-64 LAQVDLPLLV
+64 
-74 IGRGSNMLIAD
+74 
-85 TGFQG
+85 
-90 LAITFGSFLEYI
+90 
-102 DLPDRAIDAGD
+102 
-113 RGSAGSEDGG
+113 
-123 LEVEPIALFG
+123 
-133 GSVLLPV
+133 
-140 AARQSVH
+140 
-147 RGLTGFE
+147 
-154 WGVGV
+154 
-159 PGTIGGA
+159 
-166 VRMNAGG
+166 MNAGG

-214 HHVVLSATLNLSW
+214 HHVVLSATLNLGW
-227 ATDTEAAENQ
+227 ATDSDAGETQ

-296 QAEEDGLASDVV
+296 QADEGGLASDVV

-325 LRSEIRLAGFDAS
+325 LRSEIRLAGFDATT
-338 MDPSLVEVLTS
+338 DPSLVDVLTS

-369 TSVSTDTSIPI
+369 ASVSTDTSMPI
-380 SVLSSTIFQDPL
+380 SVLTSTTFQDPL

-410 STTQEQPVI
+410 SNTQEQPVI

-428 EVTMPLV
+428 EVTMPFETP
-435 SDGVTAD
+435 VTDA
-442 VTGNASGIASGT
+442 AT

-468 PSESDFPSDTAS
+468 PSESDFPSDTDS
-480 QSVHQAP
+480 QSVHKAP

-498 VAQDLDAEIIVG
+498 VAQDLEAEIIVG
-510 TQWSE
+510 TQWGE
-515 GHKSRRFFGALLGK
+515 LIISRRFLGK
-529 VAGGNKRKRLVMTGL
+529 IVGRITGGNKRKRLVTLGLSAVLAL
-544 GVVLSIAVVLVVL
+544 GVALIVL
-557 ASPIVAVRTVQVEG
+557 ASPIVAVRTVKVEG

-579 VRSVSDSL
+579 VRSVSESL

-611 SARITTSLPSR
+611 TARITTSLPSR
-622 VLIQINERVPVAW
+622 VLIQINERIPVAW

-692 LPSELEPM
+692 LPSELAPM
-700 VKHLGVAGTEEITMT
+700 VKHLGVAGTEKITMT

-721 INFGAPIDMR
+721 INFGAPVDMR

-749 VSIDVSTGTPVV
+749 ISIDVSTGTPVV

>member
-1 MNTPRSFKR
+1 MNSPRSFKR
-10 PATSAELQLATQL
+10 PATDAELRLAREL
-23 FGKRARSDV
+23 FGKRVHVDV
-32 SLAQYTT
+32 SLAQFTT
-39 YRVGGNAALHIH
+39 YRVGGNAALHIR
-51 VESIDDLEAISAV
+51 VESIDDLVAISAV
-64 LAQVDLPLLV
+64 LAQVDLPVLV

-102 DLPDRAIDAGD
+102 DLPDR
-113 RGSAGSEDGG
+113 SANADDK
-123 LEVEPIALFG
+123 LDVEPVALFG

-173 HGSDMASS
+173 HGSDIASS

-227 ATDTEAAENQ
+227 STATEKAENQ
-237 LSEIVKWRRENQPG
+237 VSEIVKWRRENQPG

-261 PVPGEVSAGA
+261 PVPVEVSAGA

-282 IGTAHVSEKHANFI
+282 IGTAHISEKHANFI
-296 QAEEDGLASDVV
+296 QAEEGGLASDVV
-308 QVMAEIRRR
+308 RVMAEIRRR

-325 LRSEIRLAGFDAS
+325 LRSEIRLAGFDPT

-380 SVLSSTIFQDPL
+380 SVLTSTSFRDAL

-403 AVFGDET
+403 TVFNDGT
-410 STTQEQPVI
+410 SDTQEQPVV
-419 ASVTDIKTR
+419 ASVTDIRTR
-428 EVTMPLV
+428 EVTMPV
-435 SDGVTAD
+435 EPPATESTA
-442 VTGNASGIASGT
+442 
-454 APSRVVIVDEDFRQ
+454 APDRVVIVDEDFRQ

-480 QSVHQAP
+480 ESVHQAP
-487 TSVRVLITDDD
+487 TSLRVLITDDD
-498 VAQDLDAEIIVG
+498 VAQDLNAEIIVG
-510 TQWSE
+510 TQWRDTPR
-515 GHKSRRFFGALLGK
+515 SRKLLGLLTGK
-529 VAGGNKRKRLVMTGL
+529 FVGGNKRKRLVMTGL
-544 GVVLSIAVVLVVL
+544 GVVVAIGVALIIL
-557 ASPIVAVRTVQVEG
+557 ASPIVAVKTVRVEG
-571 AKYADAAL
+571 AKYADSAL

-598 TASERLE
+598 TAQERLE

-622 VLIQINERVPVAW
+622 VLIQINERIPVAW

-692 LPSELEPM
+692 LPSELAPM

-721 INFGAPIDMR
+721 VNFGAPVDMR

-749 VSIDVSTGTPVV
+749 ISIDVSTGTPVV

>member
-10 PATSAELQLATQL
+10 PATNAELQLATEL
-23 FGKRARSDV
+23 FGKRANSDV
-32 SLAQYTT
+32 PLAQYTT
-39 YRVGGNAALHIH
+39 YRVGGNAALHVH

-102 DLPDRAIDAGD
+102 DLPERTGDAGGAD
-113 RGSAGSEDGG
+113 VEHD
-123 LEVEPIALFG
+123 VEPIALFG

-214 HHVVLSATLNLSW
+214 HHVVLSATLNLGW
-227 ATDTEAAENQ
+227 AIDREATENQ

-296 QAEEDGLASDVV
+296 QAEEGGLASDVV

-325 LRSEIRLAGFDAS
+325 LRSEIRLAGFDATV
-338 MDPSLVEVLTS
+338 DPSLVEVLTS

-359 LEHIFDRNAN
+359 LEHIFNRNAN

-380 SVLSSTIFQDPL
+380 SILSSTTFQDPL

-410 STTQEQPVI
+410 STTQEQPAI

-428 EVTMPLV
+428 EVTMPIGV
-435 SDGVTAD
+435 DGSTGSASDTA
-442 VTGNASGIASGT
+442 SIT

-487 TSVRVLITDDD
+487 TSVRVLITDED

-510 TQWSE
+510 TQWSD
-515 GHKSRRFFGALLGK
+515 GPKSRKLLGMIAGK
-529 VAGGNKRKRLVMTGL
+529 IAGGNKRKRLVMAGL
-544 GVVLSIAVVLVVL
+544 GVVLTIGVALVVL
-557 ASPIVAVRTVQVEG
+557 ASPVVAVRTVKIEG
-571 AKYADAAL
+571 ARYADAAL

-598 TASERLE
+598 TAVERLE

-611 SARITTSLPSR
+611 SARITTTLPSR
-622 VLIQINERVPVAW
+622 VLIQINERIPVAW

-721 INFGAPIDMR
+721 VNFGAPVDMR

>member
-1 MNTPRSFKR
+1 
-10 PATSAELQLATQL
+10 
-23 FGKRARSDV
+23 
-32 SLAQYTT
+32 
-39 YRVGGNAALHIH
+39 
-51 VESIDDLEAISAV
+51 
-64 LAQVDLPLLV
+64 
-74 IGRGSNMLIAD
+74 
-85 TGFQG
+85 
-90 LAITFGSFLEYI
+90 
-102 DLPDRAIDAGD
+102 
-113 RGSAGSEDGG
+113 
-123 LEVEPIALFG
+123 
-133 GSVLLPV
+133 
-140 AARQSVH
+140 
-147 RGLTGFE
+147 
-154 WGVGV
+154 
-159 PGTIGGA
+159 
-166 VRMNAGG
+166 
-173 HGSDMASS
+173 
-181 LVSARIFHLL
+181 
-191 RGVEAH
+191 
-197 VDAVDLGLRFR
+197 LG
-208 GSAIAD
+208 
-214 HHVVLSATLNLSW
+214 W
-227 ATDTEAAENQ
+227 ATDTQAAENQ

-261 PVPGEVSAGA
+261 PVPDQVSAGA

-296 QAEEDGLASDVV
+296 QSEEGGLASDVV

-325 LRSEIRLAGFDAS
+325 LRSEIRLAGFDATT
-338 MDPSLVEVLTS
+338 DPSLAEVLTS

-359 LEHIFDRNAN
+359 LEHIFDRNAS

-380 SVLSSTIFQDPL
+380 SILSSSDFQDPL
-392 DVPTEVLDELR
+392 DVPTEVLDELN
-403 AVFGDET
+403 AVFGDDT

-428 EVTMPLV
+428 EVTMPV
-435 SDGVTAD
+435 ESAEVPVTAP
-442 VTGNASGIASGT
+442 VT
-454 APSRVVIVDEDFRQ
+454 APGRVVIVDEDFRQ
-468 PSESDFPSDTAS
+468 PSESDFPSDTDS
-480 QSVHQAP
+480 QSVHKAP

-510 TQWSE
+510 TQWGE
-515 GHKSRRFFGALLGK
+515 LIVSRRFIGK
-529 VAGGNKRKRLVMTGL
+529 LVSKIAGGNKRKRLVTAGF
-544 GVVLSIAVVLVVL
+544 GVVIFIGLALIVL

-598 TASERLE
+598 TARGRLE

-622 VLIQINERVPVAW
+622 VMIQINERIPVAW

-666 EGTGPNLTAGA
+666 EGTGSNLTAGA
-677 SSAAAYRAAGQLAMS
+677 SSTATYRAAGQLAMS
-692 LPSELEPM
+692 LPSELAPM
-700 VKHLGVAGTEEITMT
+700 VKHLGVAGSEQITMT

-721 INFGAPIDMR
+721 INFGAPVDMR

-749 VSIDVSTGTPVV
+749 ISIDVSTGTPVV

>member
-1 MNTPRSFKR
+1 MKHESASAMNTPRSFKR
-10 PATSAELQLATQL
+10 PATIAELQLATEL
-23 FGKRARSDV
+23 FGKRAHTDV
-32 SLAQYTT
+32 SLAQFTT
-39 YRVGGNAALHIH
+39 YRVGGNAALHVH
-51 VESIDDLEAISAV
+51 VESIDDLGAISAV

-90 LAITFGSFLEYI
+90 LAITLGSFLEYI
-102 DLPDRAIDAGD
+102 DLPDR
-113 RGSAGSEDGG
+113 SDGG
-123 LEVEPIALFG
+123 GDQDGDLAVEPIALFG
-133 GSVLLPV
+133 GSVPLPV

-227 ATDTEAAENQ
+227 ATDTQAAENQ

-261 PVPGEVSAGA
+261 PVPGQVSAGA

-282 IGTAHVSEKHANFI
+282 MGTAHVSEKHANFI
-296 QAEEDGLASDVV
+296 QSEEGGLASDVV

-325 LRSEIRLAGFDAS
+325 LRSEIRLAGFDATT
-338 MDPSLVEVLTS
+338 DPSLAEVLTS

-359 LEHIFDRNAN
+359 LEHIFDRNAS

-380 SVLSSTIFQDPL
+380 SILSSSDFQDPL
-392 DVPTEVLDELR
+392 DVPIEVLDELR
-403 AVFGDET
+403 VVFRDDT

-428 EVTMPLV
+428 EVTMPVESAEVPV
-435 SDGVTAD
+435 SSPVTA
-442 VTGNASGIASGT
+442 SG
-454 APSRVVIVDEDFRQ
+454 RVVIVDEDFRQ
-468 PSESDFPSDTAS
+468 PSESDFPSDTNS
-480 QSVHQAP
+480 QSVHKAP

-510 TQWSE
+510 TQWGE
-515 GHKSRRFFGALLGK
+515 LIISRRFMGK
-529 VAGGNKRKRLVMTGL
+529 LVSKIAGGNKRKRLVTTGF
-544 GVVLSIAVVLVVL
+544 GVVIFVGLALIVL

-598 TASERLE
+598 TAVERLE

-622 VLIQINERVPVAW
+622 VLIQINESIPVAW

-666 EGTGPNLTAGA
+666 EGTGSNLTAGA
-677 SSAAAYRAAGQLAMS
+677 SSTATYRAAGQLAMS
-692 LPSELEPM
+692 LPSELAPM
-700 VKHLGVAGTEEITMT
+700 VKHLGVAGSEQITMT

-721 INFGAPIDMR
+721 INFGAPVDMR

-749 VSIDVSTGTPVV
+749 ISIDVSTGTPVV

>member
-10 PATSAELQLATQL
+10 PATIAELQLATEL
-23 FGKRARSDV
+23 FGKRAHTDV
-32 SLAQYTT
+32 SLAQFTT
-39 YRVGGNAALHIH
+39 YRVGGTAALHVH
-51 VESIDDLEAISAV
+51 VQSIEDLEAISAV

-85 TGFQG
+85 NGFAG

-102 DLPDRAIDAGD
+102 DLPDRSDGA
-113 RGSAGSEDGG
+113 DGG
-123 LEVEPIALFG
+123 LDVEPIALFG

-147 RGLTGFE
+147 RGLKGFE

-214 HHVVLSATLNLSW
+214 HHVVLSATLNLGW
-227 ATDTEAAENQ
+227 ATDSDAGETQ

-296 QAEEDGLASDVV
+296 QADEGGLASDVV

-325 LRSEIRLAGFDAS
+325 LRSEIRLAGFDATT
-338 MDPSLVEVLTS
+338 DPSLVDVLTS

-369 TSVSTDTSIPI
+369 ASVSTDTSMPI
-380 SVLSSTIFQDPL
+380 SVLTSTTFQDPL

-410 STTQEQPVI
+410 SNTQEQPVI

-428 EVTMPLV
+428 EVTMPFETP
-435 SDGVTAD
+435 VTDA
-442 VTGNASGIASGT
+442 AT

-468 PSESDFPSDTAS
+468 PSESDFPSDTDS
-480 QSVHQAP
+480 QSVHKAP

-498 VAQDLDAEIIVG
+498 VAQDLEAEIIVG
-510 TQWSE
+510 TQWGE
-515 GHKSRRFFGALLGK
+515 LIISRRFLGK
-529 VAGGNKRKRLVMTGL
+529 IVGRITGGNKRKRLVTLGLSAVLAL
-544 GVVLSIAVVLVVL
+544 GVALIVL
-557 ASPIVAVRTVQVEG
+557 ASPIVAVRTVKVEG

-579 VRSVSDSL
+579 VRSVSESL

-611 SARITTSLPSR
+611 TARITTSLPSR
-622 VLIQINERVPVAW
+622 VLIQINERIPVAW

-692 LPSELEPM
+692 LPSELAPM
-700 VKHLGVAGTEEITMT
+700 VKHLGVADTEKITMT

-721 INFGAPIDMR
+721 INFGAPVDMR

-749 VSIDVSTGTPVV
+749 ISIDVSTGTPVV

>member
-1 MNTPRSFKR
+1 MNSPRSFKR
-10 PATSAELQLATQL
+10 PATDAELRLAREL
-23 FGKRARSDV
+23 FGKRVHVDV
-32 SLAQYTT
+32 SLAQFTT
-39 YRVGGNAALHIH
+39 YRVGGNAALHIR
-51 VESIDDLEAISAV
+51 VESIDDLVAISAV
-64 LAQVDLPLLV
+64 LAQVDLPVLV

-102 DLPDRAIDAGD
+102 DLPDR
-113 RGSAGSEDGG
+113 SANADDK
-123 LEVEPIALFG
+123 LDVEPVALFG

-173 HGSDMASS
+173 HGSDIASS

-227 ATDTEAAENQ
+227 STATEKAENQ
-237 LSEIVKWRRENQPG
+237 VSEIVKWRRENQPG

-282 IGTAHVSEKHANFI
+282 IGTAHISEKHANFI
-296 QAEEDGLASDVV
+296 QAEEGGLASDVV
-308 QVMAEIRRR
+308 RVMAEIRRR

-325 LRSEIRLAGFDAS
+325 LRSEIRLAGFDPT

-380 SVLSSTIFQDPL
+380 SVLTSTSFRDAL

-403 AVFGDET
+403 TVFNDGT
-410 STTQEQPVI
+410 SDTQEQPVV
-419 ASVTDIKTR
+419 ASVTDIRTR
-428 EVTMPLV
+428 EVTMPV
-435 SDGVTAD
+435 EPPATESTA
-442 VTGNASGIASGT
+442 
-454 APSRVVIVDEDFRQ
+454 APDRVVIVDEDFRQ

-480 QSVHQAP
+480 ESVHQAP
-487 TSVRVLITDDD
+487 TSLRVLITDDD
-498 VAQDLDAEIIVG
+498 VAQDLNAEIIVG
-510 TQWSE
+510 TQWRDTPR
-515 GHKSRRFFGALLGK
+515 SRKLLGLLTGK
-529 VAGGNKRKRLVMTGL
+529 FVGGNKRKRLVMTGL
-544 GVVLSIAVVLVVL
+544 GVVVAIGVALIIL
-557 ASPIVAVRTVQVEG
+557 ASPIVAVKTVRVEG
-571 AKYADAAL
+571 AKYADSAL

-598 TASERLE
+598 TAQERLE

-622 VLIQINERVPVAW
+622 VLIQINERIPVAW

-692 LPSELEPM
+692 LPSELAPM

-721 INFGAPIDMR
+721 VNFGAPVDMR

-749 VSIDVSTGTPVV
+749 ISIDVSTGTPVV

>member
-10 PATSAELQLATQL
+10 PATSAELQLATEL

-32 SLAQYTT
+32 SLAQFTT
-39 YRVGGNAALHIH
+39 YRVGGNAALHVH
-51 VESIDDLEAISAV
+51 VESIDDLEAISAI

-102 DLPDRAIDAGD
+102 DLPDRTIDTDD
-113 RGSAGSEDGG
+113 RRDAGSEDGG

-214 HHVVLSATLNLSW
+214 HHVVLSATLNLGW
-227 ATDTEAAENQ
+227 ATDTEATENQ

-296 QAEEDGLASDVV
+296 QAEEGGLASDVV

-317 VKESTGYD
+317 VKEATGYD
-325 LRSEIRLAGFDAS
+325 LRSEIRLAGFDATI
-338 MDPSLVEVLTS
+338 DPSLVEVLTS

-359 LEHIFDRNAN
+359 LEHIFDRNAS

-380 SVLSSTIFQDPL
+380 SVLSSTTFQDPL

-428 EVTMPLV
+428 EVTMPV
-435 SDGVTAD
+435 VTAD
-442 VTGNASGIASGT
+442 ATGSTTGT
-454 APSRVVIVDEDFRQ
+454 APAAIPTRVVIVDEDFRQ

-498 VAQDLDAEIIVG
+498 VAQDLNAEIIVG
-510 TQWSE
+510 TQWGE
-515 GHKSRRFFGALLGK
+515 LIIPRRFLGK
-529 VAGGNKRKRLVMTGL
+529 LVGKIAGGNKRKRLVMTGF
-544 GVVLSIAVVLVVL
+544 GFVIFIGIALVVL

-605 SDPWIK
+605 SDPWVK

-622 VLIQINERVPVAW
+622 VLIQINERIPVAW

-677 SSAAAYRAAGQLAMS
+677 SAAAAYRAAGQLAMS
-692 LPSELEPM
+692 LPSELAPM

-721 INFGAPIDMR
+721 INFGAPVDMR

-749 VSIDVSTGTPVV
+749 VGIDVSTGTPVV

>member
-10 PATSAELQLATQL
+10 PATIAELQLATEL
-23 FGKRARSDV
+23 FGKRAHTDV
-32 SLAQYTT
+32 SLAQFTT
-39 YRVGGNAALHIH
+39 YRVGGNAALHVH
-51 VESIDDLEAISAV
+51 VESIDDLGAISAV

-90 LAITFGSFLEYI
+90 LAITLGSFLEYI
-102 DLPDRAIDAGD
+102 DLPDR
-113 RGSAGSEDGG
+113 SDGG
-123 LEVEPIALFG
+123 GDQDGDLAVEPIALFG
-133 GSVLLPV
+133 GSVPLPV

-214 HHVVLSATLNLSW
+214 HHVVLSATLNLGW
-227 ATDTEAAENQ
+227 ATDTQAVENQ

-261 PVPGEVSAGA
+261 PVPGQVSAGA

-282 IGTAHVSEKHANFI
+282 MGTAHVSEKHANFI
-296 QAEEDGLASDVV
+296 QSEEGGLASDVV

-325 LRSEIRLAGFDAS
+325 LRSEIRLAGFDATT
-338 MDPSLVEVLTS
+338 DPSLAEVLTS

-359 LEHIFDRNAN
+359 LEHIFDRNAS

-380 SVLSSTIFQDPL
+380 SILSSSDFQDPL
-392 DVPTEVLDELR
+392 DVPIEVLDELR
-403 AVFGDET
+403 VVFRDDT

-428 EVTMPLV
+428 EVTMPVESAEVPV
-435 SDGVTAD
+435 SSPVTA
-442 VTGNASGIASGT
+442 SG
-454 APSRVVIVDEDFRQ
+454 RVVIVDEDFRQ
-468 PSESDFPSDTAS
+468 PSESDFPSDTNS
-480 QSVHQAP
+480 QSVHKAP

-510 TQWSE
+510 TQWGE
-515 GHKSRRFFGALLGK
+515 LIISRRFMGK
-529 VAGGNKRKRLVMTGL
+529 LVSKIAGGNKRKRLVTTGF
-544 GVVLSIAVVLVVL
+544 GVVIFVGLALIVL

-598 TASERLE
+598 TAVERLE

-622 VLIQINERVPVAW
+622 VLIQINESIPVAW

-666 EGTGPNLTAGA
+666 EGPGSNLTAGA
-677 SSAAAYRAAGQLAMS
+677 SSTATYRAAGQLAMS
-692 LPSELEPM
+692 LPSELAPM
-700 VKHLGVAGTEEITMT
+700 VKHLGVAGSEQITMT

-721 INFGAPIDMR
+721 INFGAPVDMR

-749 VSIDVSTGTPVV
+749 ISIDVSTGTPVV